1 MKFLNKIAKSGIF
14 CDKRFEHFVVLSLN
28 SDVVDKFKGQGAV
41 VVSVQFYNSEF
52 IVDVAEYVD
61 GLVRLRA
68 YSPKDPEKE
77 FEVGRLVLTKDD
89 FLGNAIY
96 IAHREKLRRG

>member
-1 MKFLNKIAKSGIF
+1 MKFLNKIAKSGVF
-14 CDKRFEHFVVLSLN
+14 CDKRFEHFVVSNLN
-28 SDVVDKFKGQGAV
+28 SNVIDTFKGQGEV
-41 VVSVQFYNSEF
+41 VISVQFYNTAF
-52 IVDVAEYVD
+52 IVDIAEYVD

-96 IAHREKLRRG
+96 IAHREKLRKG

>member
-1 MKFLNKIAKSGIF
+1 MKFLNKIAKSGVF

-28 SDVVDKFKGQGAV
+28 SNVVDKFKGQGEV
-41 VVSVQFYNSEF
+41 VVPVQFYNTEF
-52 IVDVAEYVD
+52 IVDIAEYVD

-68 YSPKDPEKE
+68 YSPKDLEKE
-77 FEVGRLVLTKDD
+77 FEIGRLLLMKDD

-96 IAHREKLRRG
+96 IAHREKLRKG